1 MKILVTGGAGYIGSA
16 LVSKLAQNGS
26 KVTVIDNLSKGKE
39 ELVDSRANIYIGDL
53 IDINFV
59 KKVFDENEF
68 DCVIHIAGYKAAGES
83 MELVGKYSDNII
95 GIINLL
101 KCVEEKNI
109 KKFIFSSSAGVYG
122 NPCYI
127 PIDEDH
133 QTNPINYYGFT
144 KLDSERILSWF
155 EKTKGIQV
163 VNLRYFNVVGDAG
176 LNYVDP
182 EPQNVIPLI
191 LDTLKG
197 ERDSFYIFGDDYNTL
212 DGTGVRDYIDINDL
226 INAHI
231 KAILLNE
238 SATINL
244 GTGKGASVLELV
256 KIIEKLSGE
265 KINYSIA
272 KRRDGDPAT
281 VVASNKLAKDV
292 LGWEAK
298 VGIEDS
304 IKSMMKAYGLI
315 NNK

>member
-16 LVSKLAQNGS
+16 LVSKLAQKGT
-26 KVTVIDNLSKGKE
+26 KITVIDNLSKGKR
-39 ELVDSRANIYIGDL
+39 ELVDSRTNFYIGDL
-53 IDINFV
+53 TDINFV

-83 MELVGKYSDNII
+83 MDCPGKYSDNIT
-95 GIINLL
+95 GLINLL

-122 NPCYI
+122 NPRYT
-127 PIDEDH
+127 PMDEKH
-133 QTNPINYYGFT
+133 SVVPINYYGFT
-144 KLDSERILSWF
+144 KLESERILSWF
-155 EKTKGIQV
+155 GKTKGIQV
-163 VNLRYFNVVGDAG
+163 VNLRYFNVVGDGG

-191 LDTLKG
+191 LDVLAGKK
-197 ERDSFYIFGDDYNTL
+197 DKFFIFGDDYNTS
-212 DGTGVRDYIDINDL
+212 DGTCIRDYIDINDL
-226 INAHI
+226 VNAHI

-238 SATINL
+238 PATINL
-244 GTGKGASVLELV
+244 GTGKGVSVLELV
-256 KIIEKLSGE
+256 KIVEKLSGG

-281 VVASNKLAKDV
+281 VVASNKLAKDI

-298 VGIEDS
+298 VGIEES